1 MALIEFIDKAMLE
14 AIENTRALI
23 IIDSLFIDAFA
34 NVIDSLNTKIN
45 SSKLSIHVLSIL
57 NLQQLA
63 CMAHNDNEQSLTH
76 LMKQYNWQRQIE
88 NDEEYRADLDTL
100 NLINLLNDQNL
111 NQKMISNINS
121 LIIVNELDQVTLNRK
136 PFKQKISDAVMNY
149 FTTER
154 KRIISIS
161 TQQGKG

>member
-23 IIDSLFIDAFA
+23 ILDCLFIDAFA

-63 CMAHNDNEQSLTH
+63 CMAYNDNEPTLFH

-88 NDEEYRADLDTL
+88 SDEEYRVDLDTL
-100 NLINLLNDQNL
+100 NLINLLNEENL

-121 LIIVNELDQVTLNRK
+121 LIIVNELSQVSLNRK
-136 PFKQKISDAVMNY
+136 PFKQKISDAVMN
-149 FTTER
+149 
-154 KRIISIS
+154 
-161 TQQGKG
+161 